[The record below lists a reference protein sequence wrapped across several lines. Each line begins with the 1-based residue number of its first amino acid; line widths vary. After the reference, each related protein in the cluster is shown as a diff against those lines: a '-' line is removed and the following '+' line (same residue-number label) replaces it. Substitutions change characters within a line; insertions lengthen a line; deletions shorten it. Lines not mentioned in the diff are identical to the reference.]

1 MKKLKTFFVFFLAA
15 AVLTSLAACSS
26 KKAGVTSYSEQSGS
40 ASVSQPVGKQ
50 YYISQNSV
58 KSLEKISTSG
68 TSLLYFDKTTCAVS
82 VYDLNSKAL
91 WSSLPPSFRG
101 EQPSVVSLRV
111 IAGGKS
117 YTLSSQTD
125 SVAVTGT
132 LYEKGENS
140 ITVHYGFRKSLDKD
154 TRISLTVPVVF
165 EVNQGVLSVSVDCAK
180 IKNEDNSKNVV
191 IESISLL
198 NYFGSGHTGSEG
210 DFILVPDGCGA
221 LLDLSQPAKKTVSV
235 SVPVY
240 SPDYSANQKDGKY
253 LAKVPC
259 FAVKSKNAAFAAVI
273 EKGDALCTLNVERA
287 AKSSGYN
294 RIGASFRLTGA
305 MTDKDTK
312 TLSVSDSSY
321 TGEIKISYRFL
332 SGDAADY
339 TGIASAC
346 REALTRNGVLNFSSG
361 SEQTQMPL
369 ILQLS
374 GSDYDKQ
381 SGKLTS
387 LTSFNEAQEILSLLR
402 GKGIGSI
409 YVRYGGLLSDGPLSS
424 PLSKLKTSSLL
435 GTKKE
440 FNGLLSYASSQN
452 IKIFAD
458 VNLVSGK
465 DTGKKSTAVSLG
477 SDTAEATCQGLT
489 SFSASQNT
497 ELLKPGEIEKS
508 ANSVISFG
516 RDMNLDGICLSD
528 AGKLLYSDFS
538 ADGAYDRQTVRSM
551 IAAQSDAVSSSKQLM
566 VDAPAVY
573 TLKYASV
580 AVNLPDSSAL
590 AALEGARQIP
600 FLQILLHGLCDY
612 AGKPL
617 NLYKNF
623 ESGLLRAVEYGEVP
637 SFTLTYKDLSDGKG
651 SDAYYYMNSAANAQL
666 AYERMSAVL
675 SGLGGKTITDHYKVK
690 SKVYCTEYGGN
701 ISVYVNYRDTDVTV
715 NGVTVGARDFVR
727 VG

>member
-1 MKKLKTFFVFFLAA
+1 MKKFKTFFVFFLTA
-15 AVLTSLAACSS
+15 AVFLSLAACSQ
-26 KKAGVTSYSEQSGS
+26 KKAGEVVYPYESGS
-40 ASVSQPVGKQ
+40 ASVSQPADEK
-50 YYISQNSV
+50 YYTSQSSV
-58 KSLEKISTSG
+58 KSLEKIGSAG

-82 VYDLNSKAL
+82 VYDLNARTL
-91 WSSLPPSFRG
+91 WCSLPDTYRG
-101 EQPSVVSLRV
+101 GQPSVVSLRV
-111 IAGGKS
+111 VAGGKL

-140 ITVHYGFRKSLDKD
+140 ITVNYGFRKTLEKG

-165 EVNQGVLSVSVDCAK
+165 EVNQGVLSVSVDCGK
-180 IKNEDNSKNVV
+180 IENEDNSDNVIV
-191 IESISLL
+191 ESVSLL
-198 NYFGSGHTGSEG
+198 GYFGSGHTGSEG
-210 DFILVPDGCGA
+210 DFLLVPDGCGA
-221 LLDLSQPAKKTVSV
+221 LLDLSEPAKKTMSV

-240 SPDYSANQKDGKY
+240 SPDYAANRKDGSY

-259 FAVKSKNAAFAAVI
+259 FAVKSKSAAFAAVV

-287 AKSSGYN
+287 SQTDGYN
-294 RIGASFRLTGA
+294 RVGATFSLAGIT
-305 MTDKDTK
+305 TDQNAK
-312 TLSVSDSSY
+312 TVTVSDSAY
-321 TGEIKISYRFL
+321 TGEIRISYRFL

-339 TGIASAC
+339 AGIAAAC

-361 SEQTQMPL
+361 SELTDMPL

-381 SGKLTS
+381 SGKLTT

-402 GKGIGSI
+402 AKGIGRI
-409 YVRYGGLLSDGPLSS
+409 YLRYCGMFSDGPLQS
-424 PLSKLKTSSLL
+424 PDSTLKLSSLL
-435 GTKKE
+435 GTKKQ
-440 FNGLLSYASSQN
+440 FNELLHYASSQN
-452 IKIFAD
+452 IKVFAD

-465 DTGKKSTAVSLG
+465 DTGKKTTATSLG
-477 SDTAEATCQGLT
+477 SETAEAAYKSLT
-489 SFSASQNT
+489 SFSDT
-497 ELLKPGEIEKS
+497 LTTGLLKPREIENG
-508 ANSVISFG
+508 ANSIISYG
-516 RDMNLDGICLSD
+516 RKMNLDGICLSD
-528 AGKLLYSDFS
+528 AGRLLYSDFS
-538 ADGAYDRQTVRSM
+538 AGSASDRQAMRSV
-551 IAAQSDAVSSSKQLM
+551 IAAQSDAVSSGRLLM
-566 VDAPAVY
+566 VNSPAVY

-590 AALEGARQIP
+590 ATLDGAQQIP

-623 ESGLLRAVEYGEVP
+623 ETGLLRAVEYGEVP
-637 SFTLTYKDLSDGKG
+637 SFTLTYKDCSDQNGTD
-651 SDAYYYMNSAANAQL
+651 SYFYMNSASNAQL

-675 SGLGGKTITDHYKVK
+675 SGLSGKTITDHYKVK

-701 ISVYVNYRDTDVTV
+701 IRVYVNYRDTDVTV
-715 NGVTVGARDFVR
+715 NGITVGARDFVR